1 MIAQLFSAIYSRWS
15 LSAPLYLVE
24 APQGQG
30 YPYAVMS
37 LISIDPARDFGG
49 VTDEATVQV
58 SLFSGDSSAAE
69 VAGLAESAAA
79 RYDGAKLEIEGFDC
93 VQCQRGQVRLFRES
107 ECWHAVVEFE
117 INYEENNS

>member
-1 MIAQLFSAIYSRWS
+1 MIAPLFRAFYSQWILES
-15 LSAPLYLVE
+15 PLYLVE
-24 APQGQG
+24 APQGQP

-37 LISIDPARDFGG
+37 LVSIDPARDFGG
-49 VTDEATVQV
+49 IMDEATIQV
-58 SLFSGDSSAAE
+58 SMYSSASSAVE
-69 VAGLAESAAA
+69 IADLAATVAGL
-79 RYDGAKLEIEGFDC
+79 YDGSNLEIEGYEC